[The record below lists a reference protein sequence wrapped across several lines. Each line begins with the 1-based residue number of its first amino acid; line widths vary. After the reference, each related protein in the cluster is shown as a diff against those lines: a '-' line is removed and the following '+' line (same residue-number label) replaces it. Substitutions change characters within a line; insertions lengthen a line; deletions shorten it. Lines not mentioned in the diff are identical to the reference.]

1 MSGSVLDVGCGAQP
15 FRHLLSGKC
24 VYRGIDSA
32 RALIDFGPR
41 FPDTTYFDG
50 DQWPVGD
57 ESVDYV
63 LSTETMEHVLESN
76 VFLQEAHRCLRPGG
90 QIILTVPFSA
100 RWHFIPHDYWRFT
113 PSALEWLLTQA
124 GFRDVKVH
132 ARGNAVTVAA
142 YKVMSVILTAS
153 LGRNASGTSF
163 SAGRLMGRLLGIVAF
178 PLVPL
183 FAIVGQLSL
192 LGEGGDDCLG
202 YTVIG
207 YRRNDSPRD
216 HRKSAGRRS
225 GQSVPEGSTDAM
237 QWSSEAARTSPSR
250 MTLRRIYRGRCFTSS
265 KTLAR
270 YSPRRPVP
278 KTERE
283 PNSMMANRT
292 VVRPSGTRRATRS
305 AG

>member
-1 MSGSVLDVGCGAQP
+1 MCARLEKLSLSRRNCLDRRPESWRPKVFYNRETLRGGLLELARRFLDLQYASIYRDIEALARRMSGSVLDVGCGAQP
-15 FRHLLSGKC
+15 FRHLLSGEC

-32 RALIDFGPR
+32 RALNDFGPR
-41 FPDTTYFDG
+41 VPDTTYFDG
-50 DQWPVGD
+50 DRWPVGD

-76 VFLQEAHRCLRPGG
+76 VFLEEARRCLRPGG
-90 QIILTVPFSA
+90 HVILTVPFSA

-113 PSALEWLLTQA
+113 PSALDWLLTQA

-153 LGRNASGTSF
+153 LGRPASGTSF
-163 SAGRLMGRLLGIVAF
+163 SAGRLVGRLLGIVAF

-202 YTVIG
+202 YTVIAD
-207 YRRNDSPRD
+207 RANNSP
-216 HRKSAGRRS
+216 
-225 GQSVPEGSTDAM
+225 Q
-237 QWSSEAARTSPSR
+237 
-250 MTLRRIYRGRCFTSS
+250 
-265 KTLAR
+265 
-270 YSPRRPVP
+270 
-278 KTERE
+278 
-283 PNSMMANRT
+283 
-292 VVRPSGTRRATRS
+292 
-305 AG
+305 